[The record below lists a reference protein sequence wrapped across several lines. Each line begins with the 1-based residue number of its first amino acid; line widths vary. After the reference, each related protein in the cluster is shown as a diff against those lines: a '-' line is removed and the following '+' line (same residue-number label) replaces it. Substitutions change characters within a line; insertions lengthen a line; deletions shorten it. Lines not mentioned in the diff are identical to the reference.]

1 MNKMYRVIQNFASP
15 SRAVMGQAPVNLT
28 ISPSNTSN
36 SKWENQIL
44 ASVTFF
50 NCCKINF
57 PKKRFCM
64 QIIGNSSISSYFT
77 SCLIMV
83 RKLHVIPFWNK
94 E

>member
-44 ASVTFF
+44 DSETFYI
-50 NCCKINF
+50 CCKSNF
-57 PKKRFCM
+57 PKKSFCM
-64 QIIGNSSISSYFT
+64 EMIGISSISRYLP
-77 SCLIMV
+77 SCFQSL
-83 RKLHVIPFWNK
+83 
-94 E
+94 